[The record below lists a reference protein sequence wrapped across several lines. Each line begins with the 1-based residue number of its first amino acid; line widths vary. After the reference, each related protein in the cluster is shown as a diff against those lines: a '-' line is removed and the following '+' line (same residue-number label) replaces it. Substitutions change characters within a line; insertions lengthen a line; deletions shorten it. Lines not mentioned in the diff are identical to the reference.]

1 MDLGS
6 YLGDFVDFPVPLTK
20 PILAGISRIDRHLG
34 LWSAG
39 NPLST
44 SRLVSL
50 AEATRIQ
57 STAAASRLS
66 GLRISDNDVAGI
78 LSGDALRTQ
87 DDLLVKGYAAAL
99 GSTFASPNRPL
110 RPADFATLHALA
122 LTDPFVDRPSEWRAT
137 PLIREAFDAAGHV
150 TGRVFSTLSPRQIEP
165 QMQALT
171 GWLDRELQNPARHP
185 IPAIATFALGLLA
198 ASPFETGN
206 GRAMFLAI
214 GHLLRRS
221 GYPHIPYAS
230 LEVQIEDLRDEYQAS
245 FDAAQTRF
253 WCEDATIDP
262 WIEFFVKVL
271 DRHREKVDLKIAL
284 EQRTHAFP
292 PLQQAILEAVREHGT
307 VGAGL
312 LLQAT
317 GANRNTLKDNLRRL
331 VDHGVLR
338 KHGERRGTLYQLAP
352 SDPARGEE
360 HQG

>member
-1 MDLGS
+1 M
-6 YLGDFVDFPVPLTK
+6 DFPVPLTK
-20 PILAGISRIDRHLG
+20 AILSGISRIDRHHG

-39 NPLST
+39 NPVST

-50 AEATRIQ
+50 AEAARTQ
-57 STAAASRLS
+57 STAAACRLA
-66 GLRISDNDVAGI
+66 GLRISDNEIAGI
-78 LSGDALRTQ
+78 LSGQALRTP

-99 GSTFASPNRPL
+99 GAPFALANRPL
-110 RPADFATLHALA
+110 RSADFAMLHALA
-122 LTDPFVDRPSEWRAT
+122 LTDPYADQPSQWRSA
-137 PLIREAFDAAGHV
+137 PLIREAFDASGRV
-150 TGRVFSTLSPRQIEP
+150 TGRVFSTVSPRQIAP

-171 GWLDRELQNPARHP
+171 TWLDRELQHPSRHP

-206 GRAMFLAI
+206 GRATFLAI
-214 GHLLRRS
+214 GHLLRRA
-221 GYPHIPYAS
+221 GYQHIPYAS

-245 FDAAQTRF
+245 FDVAQTRF
-253 WCEDATIDP
+253 WCGDAKVEP

-271 DRHREKVDLKIAL
+271 DRHRERVDLKIAL

-292 PLQQAILEAVREHGT
+292 PLQQAILETVREHGT

-312 LLQAT
+312 LLKAT
-317 GANRNTLKDNLRRL
+317 GANRNTLKDNLRKL

-352 SDPARGEE
+352 PDPARGEE